1 MLLSGTDSHTTSE
14 EPFPSS
20 LTTLL
25 EIERCLPDVAQRY
38 YRLILVVGPIGSGKT
53 PLLKE
58 LCRRHSAPYINV
70 NLMLSQRL
78 LDLTTKQRP
87 LRVQQLLQGIVAEH
101 AVDTVVL
108 DNLELLFDPTLRQ
121 DPLALLQGLSRN
133 RSIIAAWGG
142 AYAGGTLTYAEPGHP
157 EYQRYQEPD
166 AMVIPVP

>member
-1 MLLSGTDSHTTSE
+1 MLLSGTDSDTTSDE
-14 EPFPSS
+14 ASPLP

-25 EIERCLPDVAQRY
+25 QIEHCLPDIAQRY
-38 YRLILVVGPIGSGKT
+38 YHLILIVGPIGSGKT

-70 NLMLSQRL
+70 NLMLSQSL

-87 LRVQQLLQGIVAEH
+87 LRVHQLLQGIVAEH
-101 AVDTVVL
+101 AADSIVL

-121 DPLALLQGLSRN
+121 DPLVLLQELSRN
-133 RSIIAAWGG
+133 RCIIAAWGG

-157 EYQRYQEPD
+157 EYQRYQDPD
-166 AMVIPVP
+166 AIVIPVP